1 MSKNYEALFT
11 PLKVGGV
18 TLKNRIVL
26 CAMGGT
32 NPIGFEGKFSEGH
45 RDYYIARAKANV
57 GLMIPGVANVGS
69 AGKGHRWLYEE
80 RDLFL
85 GPMKQLMDD
94 IHAYG
99 SKFFFQLGTS
109 FSWTDY
115 GYMSCLSIAFQTIV
129 YAFNQWVLWPH
140 YHHIDGIFQYK
151 LTDGGKVGSLHSYI
165 LAHQCGA
172 SITWGDKQFLN

>member
-1 MSKNYEALFT
+1 MTKNYEALFT

-57 GLMIPGVANVGS
+57 GLMIPGVVNVGT

-80 RDLFL
+80 RELFL
-85 GPMKQLMDD
+85 GPMKQLMEDV
-94 IHAYG
+94 HRYG
-99 SKFFFQLGTS
+99 SKFFLQLGTS
-109 FSWTDY
+109 FGRSQMVFPGMDKMPEEIRRQMLVAPAT
-115 GYMSCLSIAFQTIV
+115 GCPTC
-129 YAFNQWVLWPH
+129 
-140 YHHIDGIFQYK
+140 
-151 LTDGGKVGSLHSYI
+151 GSRPSST
-165 LAHQCGA
+165 GP
-172 SITWGDKQFLN
+172 